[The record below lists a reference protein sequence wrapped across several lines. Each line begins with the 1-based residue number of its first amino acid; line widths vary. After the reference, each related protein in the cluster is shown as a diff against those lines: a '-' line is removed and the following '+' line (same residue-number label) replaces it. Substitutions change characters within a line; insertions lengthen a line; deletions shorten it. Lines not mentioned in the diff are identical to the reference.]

1 MEKDTKALCPEDFR
15 LAYEDGET
23 FHEVQETYENTSYWR
38 DVLHKLFQNRGAVF
52 GMVMITIIVL
62 MAVFVPMLS
71 PYSYKEVLLEHNYL
85 PPKIPVVENLGILN
99 GYQNGV
105 DVYAQRGLPED
116 TYYIFGTDSLGR
128 DQWTRLWNGAR
139 ISLLIAV
146 LAVSIDLVIGM
157 SYGLISG
164 YFGGGVDFLMQRF
177 VEILNGIPQVV
188 LVTLFALVLK
198 PGIFSIVLALL
209 ISGWLPMS
217 RVSRA
222 QMMRQKQ
229 QEYVLAS
236 RTLGVRSFGLIF
248 REIVPNVL
256 GQVVTMSMFS
266 IPQAIFTESY
276 LSFIGLGVQAPM
288 ASLGSLVST
297 GYKAF
302 LTYPY
307 LVIVPVTVLALLMVS
322 FNLFA
327 DGLRDAVDPTMKD
340 L

>member
-1 MEKDTKALCPEDFR
+1 MEKDTKALCPEDFH